1 MTALQAIALVLV
13 AMAGTS
19 LVLVRDPVRQIPLSG
34 VFGVCLALLF
44 FTFQAPDVA
53 LSQIVVGGVALP
65 AMLTL
70 ALRRVARREEA
81 ADQAEEK
88 AR

>member
-13 AMAGTS
+13 ALSGTA
-19 LVLVRDPVRQIPLSG
+19 LVAIREPERQIPASG
-34 VFGVCLALLF
+34 VFGICLALLF

-53 LSQIVVGGVALP
+53 LSQLAVGAVALP

-70 ALRRVARREEA
+70 ALRRVRRHEEMGAEPEEEA
-81 ADQAEEK
+81 
-88 AR
+88 R